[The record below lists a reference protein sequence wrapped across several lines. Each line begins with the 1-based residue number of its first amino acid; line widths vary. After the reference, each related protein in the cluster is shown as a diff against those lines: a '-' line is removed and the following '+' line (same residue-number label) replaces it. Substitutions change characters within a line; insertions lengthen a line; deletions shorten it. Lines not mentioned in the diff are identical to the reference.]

1 MATLFAAS
9 IGAGPLLAA
18 EDAQVPKRKP
28 GLWEIVTVAS
38 VTGMTK
44 IKVCVGEDDDL
55 VTLSQGDCSK
65 PEVTLLN
72 EGLIVDLVCT
82 SEQGTQ
88 SISTAFTGDFNTRYH
103 ATLKTNFDPPV
114 GGIPHMG
121 VKLDGKC
128 LGPDCPPEAAPP
140 AEQ

>member
-88 SISTAFTGDFNTRYH
+88 SISTAFTRRFQH
-103 ATLKTNFDPPV
+103 ALSRQAEDEFRPAGRGHSAYGREARWEMSRPRLPP
-114 GGIPHMG
+114 
-121 VKLDGKC
+121 
-128 LGPDCPPEAAPP
+128 
-140 AEQ
+140 

>member
-44 IKVCVGEDDDL
+44 IKFCVGEDDDL

-82 SEQGTQ
+82 RARDSEHQHHLHRRFQ
-88 SISTAFTGDFNTRYH
+88 H
-103 ATLKTNFDPPV
+103 ALSRHAEDEFRPAGRGHSAYGREARWEMSRPRLPP
-114 GGIPHMG
+114 
-121 VKLDGKC
+121 
-128 LGPDCPPEAAPP
+128 
-140 AEQ
+140 